1 MIKDVTGDIL
11 LSRAGAVAHGVAP
24 HDDFKQGLALQLR
37 EQWPGMYKDFRH
49 YCQTVN
55 PKVGTVWSWKGPN
68 APVIINLLTQ
78 EPPPDHK
85 SRPGKAT
92 LPHVNHALQA
102 LKKEVQAQGI
112 KSLAITRVATGVGG
126 LKWEEVQPLITQVL
140 GDLKIPVYVYSTY
153 KKGVAAEEVWP

>member
-11 LSRAGAVAHGVAP
+11 LSNAGAIAHGVAP

-37 EQWPGMYKDFRH
+37 EQWPGMCKDFRH

-55 PKVGTVWSWKGPN
+55 PKPGTVWSWKGPN

-78 EPPPDHK
+78 EPPPDHQ

-92 LPHVNHALQA
+92 LPNVNHALQA
-102 LKKEVQAQGI
+102 LKKEAQEQGI

-126 LKWEEVQPLITQVL
+126 LTWEEVQPLITQIL
-140 GDLKIPVYVYSTY
+140 GDLKIPVYLYSTY
-153 KKGVAAEEVWP
+153 KKGLAAEEVWP